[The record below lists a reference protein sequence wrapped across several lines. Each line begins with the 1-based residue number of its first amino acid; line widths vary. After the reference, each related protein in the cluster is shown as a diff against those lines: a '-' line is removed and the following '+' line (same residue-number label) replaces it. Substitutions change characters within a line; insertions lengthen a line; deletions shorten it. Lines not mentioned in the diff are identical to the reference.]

1 VTRWRNAAAPKKSV
15 PGVLGGICLALT
27 VALVAP
33 GMVIY
38 LSGNDLAL
46 LLIIVGFAVFVTA
59 IGFLAA
65 ARATH

>member
-1 VTRWRNAAAPKKSV
+1 MSD
-15 PGVLGGICLALT
+15 VLGVICLALT

-38 LSGNDLAL
+38 LAGNDLAL